1 MTRVI
6 CLTGGLASGKSTASR
21 FLKAQG
27 AHVIDADVLGHRTYE
42 PGASAHAQIVQ
53 AFGADLLGADGRIDR
68 KALGAKVFGRPDALR
83 TLTDIVWP
91 GIRALAEEEIAR
103 VRAADTA
110 PAIVLEAAVLFE
122 AGWQDLGDEVWVVIV
137 DREVAI
143 ARAMQRDGNARAAVE
158 SRLDAQ
164 LSNPERIARA
174 DVVIDNNRTLDGMLA
189 QVRRHWSRVLDA
201 VGAGHA
207 RTAPGAGVGA
217 GAAALVAAPG
227 APYAASFALAQPH
240 VGKGVRLDG
249 LALLHP
255 TAQLH
260 GDVHVGPGASIWPYV
275 VMRSEMHHIRIGA
288 RTNLQDFVMV
298 HVGNDTPTIVGEDC
312 SITHR
317 VTLHGCEIGDR
328 CLIGINAT
336 VMDGAK
342 IGANSIVAG
351 HAIVMQNQ
359 VFPENSVIAGVPA
372 RLIATRD
379 NGAANVRD
387 ARFYEAI
394 ARGLV
399 RGEERLSQEEARRI
413 LREAPTG

>member
-6 CLTGGLASGKSTASR
+6 CLTGGIASGKSTASR

-42 PGASAHAQIVQ
+42 PGAQAHAQILK
-53 AFGADLLGADGRIDR
+53 AFGDDLRTADGRIDR
-68 KALGAKVFGRPDALR
+68 KALGARVFGRPDALK

-103 VRAADTA
+103 VRAEGTA

-158 SRLDAQ
+158 QRLDAQ
-164 LSNPERIARA
+164 LSNAERIARA
-174 DVVIDNNRTLDGMLA
+174 DVVIDNNRTQDAMLA
-189 QVRRHWSRVLDA
+189 QLHRHWVRVRA
-201 VGAGHA
+201 AGAGA
-207 RTAPGAGVGA
+207 GFGAGMGA
-217 GAAALVAAPG
+217 GAAAAAAAAAAPF
-227 APYAASFALAQPH
+227 AASFALRMPH
-240 VGKGVRLDG
+240 VGPGVRLDG

-317 VTLHGCEIGDR
+317 VTLHGCTIGDR

-336 VMDGAK
+336 IMDGAK

-372 RLIATRD
+372 KLIATRD
-379 NGAANVRD
+379 NGAANVRN

-399 RGEERLSQEEARRI
+399 RGEERLSEEEARRI
-413 LREAPTG
+413 MREAPAS